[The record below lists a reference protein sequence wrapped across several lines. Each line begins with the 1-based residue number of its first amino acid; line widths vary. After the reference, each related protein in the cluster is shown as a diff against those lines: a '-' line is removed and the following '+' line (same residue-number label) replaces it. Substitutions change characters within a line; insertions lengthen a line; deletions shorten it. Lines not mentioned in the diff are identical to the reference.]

1 MRIGQLAARAGTSV
15 KTIRYYDRV
24 DMLRPERRSEAGY
37 RLYGEDALDRYR
49 FVRAAQAV
57 GLSLGEIREVLA
69 LRDHGETPCGFVID
83 LIWRRA
89 DELDARIAELIALR
103 DELGELRRRA
113 PRLDPRDCAPGLV
126 CHVITAPLPR
136 SATSCPTV
144 PDRRLRA
151 CTDER
156 KDSRFSPP
164 TAPLPAHAT
173 RSPAARGGCRG
184 AWPCRGPSG

>member
-1 MRIGQLAARAGTSV
+1 MRIGELAERAGTSV

-24 DMLRPERRSEAGY
+24 GVLRAERRSEAGY
-37 RLYGEDALDRYR
+37 GVYGEGALDRYR

-83 LIWRRA
+83 LIGRRA

-113 PRLDPRDCAPGLV
+113 ARLDPRDCAPGLV
-126 CHVITAPLPR
+126 CRVITAPLP
-136 SATSCPTV
+136 
-144 PDRRLRA
+144 
-151 CTDER
+151 
-156 KDSRFSPP
+156 
-164 TAPLPAHAT
+164 
-173 RSPAARGGCRG
+173 
-184 AWPCRGPSG
+184 